1 MMLSKEKSQKA
12 IAKYVATLEHAR
24 DKVRKNFEDMDLENV
39 KIRDDIEKEI
49 MNIEDTVNSVIRE
62 LHALTFE

>member
-1 MMLSKEKSQKA
+1 MMLSREKAQKA
-12 IAKYVATLEHAR
+12 VVKYVVTLEYAR

-49 MNIEDTVNSVIRE
+49 INIENTVNSVIKE
-62 LHALTFE
+62 LYALTFE

>member
-1 MMLSKEKSQKA
+1 MMLSREKAQKA
-12 IAKYVATLEHAR
+12 VVKYVVTLEYAR

-49 MNIEDTVNSVIRE
+49 INIENTVNSVIRE
-62 LHALTFE
+62 LYALTFE